1 MLIFCV
7 FSWREPSPLE
17 SLYNLHLSF
26 KTQIEDFLW
35 YLTWVPWHLWKNR
48 LLLLLCIYFFYDL
61 MSFFLSF
68 NNISLYEIVILKR
81 SGAMSHLP
89 LAPQCIAQCLAHRKC
104 LINVKR
110 TDDWI
115 NGHVRKFSGWENG
128 NEQNFKSSQWVNGN
142 LYRFTPP
149 PASKLYSPNSNSVV
163 YGSLWLW
170 NITTSKAA
178 LWHYWITGQ
187 ENRKTA
193 ACRIFFFFQ
202 IQFSI
207 KTVGNFHL
215 NNFCFVR
222 SLKPGMSQSQKQIN
236 TINNL
241 N

>member
-1 MLIFCV
+1 MQEASHNLNPFTNPSDSYLVIFPSAPVILNYLLILHMLIFCV

-35 YLTWVPWHLWKNR
+35 YLTWAPWHLWKNR

-81 SGAMSHLP
+81 SGAMSYLP

-128 NEQNFKSSQWVNGN
+128 NEQNFNVKAVSQWQPIEV
-142 LYRFTPP
+142 YSTPC
-149 PASKLYSPNSNSVV
+149 V
-163 YGSLWLW
+163 
-170 NITTSKAA
+170 
-178 LWHYWITGQ
+178 
-187 ENRKTA
+187 
-193 ACRIFFFFQ
+193 
-202 IQFSI
+202 
-207 KTVGNFHL
+207 
-215 NNFCFVR
+215 
-222 SLKPGMSQSQKQIN
+222 
-236 TINNL
+236 
-241 N
+241 